1 MNESNGTSFVHLQV
15 SFDDMNVAAL
25 VDTGSSINVISQ
37 TLYNTLSHKSKLS
50 FEQFPSE
57 IRLADNT
64 KVKVFGLAKILL
76 ICNNEQHAIEVYIL
90 PFTSHPLIL
99 GTNYLH
105 SNNIILDFSNFSANF
120 KSVKVQ
126 THKKLTIPPN
136 SECIVW
142 GHVPTYVLPGL
153 NGVCS
158 NHKFILEKGL
168 MVAKSLV
175 TVSYNHKV
183 PVKVLNATALSVVIP
198 KDRTIAEF
206 LSLNS
211 DYSYVPIDQS
221 CPVVQN
227 IDIVNSCVTPDLNDC
242 SESCSSNEHI
252 EKVKDQFTL
261 SDHLSESQQTELAS
275 LLYKN
280 IDLFVT
286 DDNPNLGYTKLIE
299 HTIHLKPDASGKHQ
313 KPYRLPPY
321 KREILRHHLDKLLKQ
336 GIISPVSETEDLP
349 ITSPIVL
356 VTKRSKSSDQHAP
369 QNFRFCCDFRYL
381 NSQTQEFK
389 YTIPNLQELTESFSE
404 MTPNY
409 ITSIDLSSGFFQMGI
424 TPESSRYTAFNTC
437 FGTYKFLRLPMGLK
451 TSPNTFQLLMDRVLH
466 GLKFKSCLCY
476 LDDVLICS
484 ETFDQ
489 HMSDLSEVLGRFRNA
504 GLKLGPKKCSFAAQ
518 SCVFLGHLISKDGIL
533 PPADR
538 VQAIQEYPAPRNVK
552 ELRRLI
558 GLFNWFKKFIP
569 NFSATISSLTRLL
582 QKNQTFKWG
591 KEQDTAFNDLKYR
604 LVNSEMLSFPQFN
617 MQFRLSVDTSSRGIG
632 YMLYQLD
639 PEDKTCKPRII
650 RFGSKNL
657 SRWQQSYG
665 PTKLE
670 LLGMVVSI
678 LDCSDYLRGNQFIV
692 ECDHQA
698 LKPLYQKQFKGA
710 IYERWLSIL
719 QQFNFEI
726 VYKKAEQME
735 VPDALSRCEN
745 HHAEVVESPVEDDP
759 YFPFV
764 PDKIG
769 HITLP
774 NGQNFANLF
783 QNNLEAVQAI
793 HVSTEEHKSEHYDP
807 YDADTDEPQYGNKQ
821 YKKKRQRI
829 LQESSK
835 SDTDI
840 VVDKMVNDKILAKI
854 SMPINN
860 IKELQRQ
867 DTSLSPIINYLE
879 NDILPDLQKE
889 ARCVLLKS
897 NDYALI
903 DDILFHSRVAKS
915 KRNKM
920 MSHYQ
925 IVIPQALI
933 PSVLKVVHDSPLGG
947 HAGMNNTLD
956 RAKEHFF
963 FPRMGK
969 IITDYVQTCHFC
981 QVRKVTNFKTK
992 QAIVAFPTPSEPFEV
1007 WQIDL
1012 CGPFPKSVNG
1022 NTYAFT
1028 AVDMF
1033 SKFIFAHP
1041 LRNNDAL
1048 TVCEVI
1054 YRMFTQFG
1062 VCKTLVSDRGSEFV
1076 NQCTAGLCKLLEVTQ
1091 EFTPA
1096 FAHHCLGACERQHRT
1111 LNERLTAHVL
1121 KDKLWETEINSVTFS
1136 MNSSV
1141 NSSIDFSPFEIVFG
1155 KRPKFPVFGA
1165 HFNLN
1170 DFHPNMQN
1178 YFSELTD
1185 RLKTVWEMVVKNAQY
1200 SGEKMEENANIKLNE
1215 LKVSIGDYVYLQ
1227 RTLTGQGRK
1236 FQPLYD
1242 GPFVVNSIPSPHL
1255 IKLRDPSGKRKLKS
1269 PVHINRVKLAH
1280 IRAPDPQN
1288 YLVQVPQQ
1296 NPVSTSSD
1304 SNSES
1309 SEHEI
1314 PTEQDIQL
1322 QNDNPTPL
1330 RRTSRVVQK
1339 PIRYRDENFLSELSS
1354 CDGAQ
1359 EKIKRILAKKPHGS
1373 SFLYLVQLI
1382 GEPAQNAKWKPLSE
1396 LPPKAQELIIARPP
1410 PLV

>member
-1 MNESNGTSFVHLQV
+1 
-15 SFDDMNVAAL
+15 MNVAAL

-793 HVSTEEHKSEHYDP
+793 HVSTEEHKSENYDP
-807 YDADTDEPQYGNKQ
+807 YDADTDEPQDGNKQ

-1096 FAHHCLGACERQHRT
+1096 FAHH
-1111 LNERLTAHVL
+1111 
-1121 KDKLWETEINSVTFS
+1121 S
-1136 MNSSV
+1136 
-1141 NSSIDFSPFEIVFG
+1141 
-1155 KRPKFPVFGA
+1155 
-1165 HFNLN
+1165 
-1170 DFHPNMQN
+1170 
-1178 YFSELTD
+1178 
-1185 RLKTVWEMVVKNAQY
+1185 KTVSQISKN
-1200 SGEKMEENANIKLNE
+1200 
-1215 LKVSIGDYVYLQ
+1215 
-1227 RTLTGQGRK
+1227 
-1236 FQPLYD
+1236 
-1242 GPFVVNSIPSPHL
+1242 
-1255 IKLRDPSGKRKLKS
+1255 
-1269 PVHINRVKLAH
+1269 IN
-1280 IRAPDPQN
+1280 
-1288 YLVQVPQQ
+1288 
-1296 NPVSTSSD
+1296 
-1304 SNSES
+1304 
-1309 SEHEI
+1309 
-1314 PTEQDIQL
+1314 
-1322 QNDNPTPL
+1322 
-1330 RRTSRVVQK
+1330 
-1339 PIRYRDENFLSELSS
+1339 
-1354 CDGAQ
+1354 
-1359 EKIKRILAKKPHGS
+1359 
-1373 SFLYLVQLI
+1373 
-1382 GEPAQNAKWKPLSE
+1382 
-1396 LPPKAQELIIARPP
+1396 
-1410 PLV
+1410 

>member
-1 MNESNGTSFVHLQV
+1 
-15 SFDDMNVAAL
+15 MNVAAL

-242 SESCSSNEHI
+242 SESCSNEHI

-299 HTIHLKPDASGKHQ
+299 HTIHLKPDAS
-313 KPYRLPPY
+313 
-321 KREILRHHLDKLLKQ
+321 
-336 GIISPVSETEDLP
+336 
-349 ITSPIVL
+349 
-356 VTKRSKSSDQHAP
+356 
-369 QNFRFCCDFRYL
+369 
-381 NSQTQEFK
+381 
-389 YTIPNLQELTESFSE
+389 
-404 MTPNY
+404 
-409 ITSIDLSSGFFQMGI
+409 
-424 TPESSRYTAFNTC
+424 
-437 FGTYKFLRLPMGLK
+437 
-451 TSPNTFQLLMDRVLH
+451 
-466 GLKFKSCLCY
+466 
-476 LDDVLICS
+476 
-484 ETFDQ
+484 
-489 HMSDLSEVLGRFRNA
+489 
-504 GLKLGPKKCSFAAQ
+504 
-518 SCVFLGHLISKDGIL
+518 GHLISKDGIL

-793 HVSTEEHKSEHYDP
+793 HVSTEEHKSEHSDP

-1354 CDGAQ
+1354 CDGAK